1 LLKRLIISTFLGL
14 LALGGLSLYAS
25 PVAGTV
31 DNDDFPSMVLIE
43 AVIPALGDREETS
56 GHGSGAILDPWH
68 VLTAKHV
75 VEKAAMNAGTMRVI
89 DNTGQI
95 REVVHVSM
103 DPKKDVAVVTVKQP
117 FKQKPV
123 VVSCKA
129 VEPLERLFVV
139 GYPLGFG
146 RMVFEVTVGKYMTD
160 DTQTILAVTG
170 VSLPG
175 NSGGPV
181 FTRSGEL
188 VGILV
193 GEFMTENVVA
203 VDVVIPQD
211 TDVNVVVPT
220 IAMKLCDN
228 EVS

>member
-1 LLKRLIISTFLGL
+1 MKRFILYTTLVVGMLSAGVGVN
-14 LALGGLSLYAS
+14 LALPPSGEDTA
-25 PVAGTV
+25 
-31 DNDDFPSMVLIE
+31 NKFPSMVLIE
-43 AVIPALGDREETS
+43 VVIPALGDREETG

-75 VEKAAMNAGTMRVI
+75 VEKAIQLLGTMKVV
-89 DNTGQI
+89 DHTGQI

-103 DPKKDVAVVTVKQP
+103 DPKKDVAILTVKQP
-117 FKQKPV
+117 FSQEPV
-123 VVSCKA
+123 AISCKA
-129 VEPLERLFVV
+129 VEPLESLYVV

-146 RMVFEVTVGKYMTD
+146 RMVFEVTVGKYINTD
-160 DTQTILAVTG
+160 ESIILAVTG

-181 FTRSGEL
+181 FNGSGEL

-193 GEFMTENVVA
+193 GEFMTEQDLGLIQV
-203 VDVVIPQD
+203 PQD
-211 TDVNVVVPT
+211 TDVNVVIPT
-220 IAMKLCDN
+220 IAMKLCN